1 MGRCFEYFPSIKKSV
16 CNQRIICA
24 VETRGRR
31 FLFPLRAVHWHRPH
45 FAAHSPVKMSRRR
58 KFCAGFTNCL
68 HSSLGCGKLSVVSG
82 MRRKGELPGAALN
95 KTVMTK
101 PDREGARVPG

>member
-1 MGRCFEYFPSIKKSV
+1 MKMLRRQEFYF
-16 CNQRIICA
+16 
-24 VETRGRR
+24 
-31 FLFPLRAVHWHRPH
+31 H
-45 FAAHSPVKMSRRR
+45 FTNRLHSPV
-58 KFCAGFTNCL
+58 
-68 HSSLGCGKLSVVSG
+68 GCGKLSMVSG

>member
-1 MGRCFEYFPSIKKSV
+1 MGK
-16 CNQRIICA
+16 
-24 VETRGRR
+24 GRWLCEHLLCIGVSGR
-31 FLFPLRAVHWHRPH
+31 DSLRAVLVYRPR
-45 FAAHSPVKMSRRR
+45 FAAYSPVKMSRRR
-58 KFCAGFTNCL
+58 KFCARFTKRL
-68 HSSLGCGKLSVVSG
+68 HSPVGCGKLSMVSG

>member
-1 MGRCFEYFPSIKKSV
+1 MRHCFKYFQNIRKSV

-31 FLFPLRAVHWHRPH
+31 FLFPLRAVLVYRPR
-45 FAAHSPVKMSRRR
+45 FAAYSPVKMSRRR

-68 HSSLGCGKLSVVSG
+68 HSSLGCGKLSMVSG